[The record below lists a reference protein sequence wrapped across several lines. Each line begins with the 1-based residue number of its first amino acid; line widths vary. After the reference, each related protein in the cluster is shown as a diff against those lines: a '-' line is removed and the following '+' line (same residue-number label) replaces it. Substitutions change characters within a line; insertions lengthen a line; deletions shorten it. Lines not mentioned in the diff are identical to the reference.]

1 MLNNKDCKFKE
12 KCGHFKS
19 SQFCQQTDEMC
30 PRYFKLYH
38 LCKNAQ
44 LSENQCNQFMCHNY
58 SIDNKI
64 DNEKYHE
71 LLDYEEHIKEH
82 VLNGDSLYI
91 YSSNVGNGKT
101 SWAIRLMIAYFS
113 SIWRRADPEH
123 TYGLF
128 LSVPKFLIE
137 LKNSFN
143 QQNDYIDTVKE
154 ALYDADVVVWDEIA
168 SKCGS
173 EFDKETL
180 LNIINDRIN
189 SGKCNIYT
197 SNADKNELYKLL
209 DSRLTSR
216 VFEMSQQIEFKGS
229 DKRGVQK

>member
-1 MLNNKDCKFKE
+1 MLDNKQCKFKE
-12 KCGHFKS
+12 KCGHFKV
-19 SQFCQQTDEMC
+19 SQFCQQTEQVC

-38 LCKNAQ
+38 MCKNAQ
-44 LSENQCNQFMCHNY
+44 LSDKQCEQFMCHNY
-58 SIDNKI
+58 AVDNKV
-64 DNEKYHE
+64 DNESYK
-71 LLDYEEHIKEH
+71 LLLEYENNIQEH
-82 VLNGDSLYI
+82 VKNGDSLYI

-101 SWAIRLMIAYFS
+101 SWAVRLLIAYFS
-113 SIWRRADPEH
+113 TFWRVADPERC
-123 TYGLF
+123 YGLF
-128 LSVPKFLIE
+128 LSVPKFLTE

-143 QQNDYIDTVKE
+143 QKSDYIESIKG
-154 ALYDADVVVWDEIA
+154 ALYDADVIVWDEIA

-197 SNADKNELYKLL
+197 SNADRNELYKLL

-216 VFEMSQQIEFKGS
+216 VFELSQQIEFKGT
-229 DKRGVQK
+229 DKRGV